1 MDEKITKLKIKNNS
15 SLGIIN
21 KLPNI
26 ENKSLIKGYFFKK
39 KFDFSNNNINKS
51 LALDSFSESTN
62 NLKLKLRNKNRSFII
77 QNNSKKFI
85 SSGISDIKIN
95 RSISDVISPFN
106 KSSFQD
112 SKSFLNKSIK
122 KSSYPK
128 KNKNIFQKIID
139 KIEKLKKKNQK
150 VYEIIKNNEKKVIR
164 LKVKS
169 FVDWQNF
176 KIKPKNETSK
186 NKDEIEAKNRI
197 NRLRRKEA
205 TNRSSK
211 FFEEKKMNIEP
222 EISGNISLIIKKDK
236 DEKEKEYKE
245 AKEEKENKKEN
256 IRDKEQ
262 KKSRREKKD
271 KDDNKENDE
280 EKENKEKYK
289 EKKEEKEDNENN
301 KEKVKKENKIEKE
314 NKVDSENKDNQEN
327 DEYIEIKENNK
338 IKVNEENNDKSKE
351 NNDKSKE
358 NKENIIKKIKTKMFH
373 HRKIIISYKQIRSSL
388 YKAGITNKK
397 RKKALIQGIEMQ
409 MNDIINKSN
418 LILNNID
425 FFKVNYYNN
434 DKFFSAFNKIDNF
447 KKAEFNL
454 TLEELCFL
462 LFELVPKFTQ
472 KFYGSLDRILYVKI
486 PDLEEEQE
494 KFPKTE
500 RECLEFNCVFLNQV
514 SNYFMGCIEVLK
526 EIEKRINNY
535 KFNDNEYLIIDNY
548 LNLSRFDIL
557 KIISMAESYI
567 EKMIEDQKILEKMEA
582 SLGKKK
588 NKKVL
593 SESIVEK
600 HHKKVEQNL
609 KEEMKLERINS
620 TLNLRSN
627 LFDDKR
633 NEFILKRRLKN
644 LNILNQPILAS
655 LMKYINNNIKSQ
667 IISQQVFERYQL
679 KEQFEKQQKE
689 VIEKDDG

>member
-15 SLGIIN
+15 PLGIIN

-169 FVDWQNF
+169 FADWQNF

-186 NKDEIEAKNRI
+186 SKEEIEAKNRI

-211 FFEEKKMNIEP
+211 FFEERKINIEP

-245 AKEEKENKKEN
+245 AKEEKENKKEI

-271 KDDNKENDE
+271 KDDKKEKEE
-280 EKENKEKYK
+280 EKENKEK
-289 EKKEEKEDNENN
+289 
-301 KEKVKKENKIEKE
+301 
-314 NKVDSENKDNQEN
+314 
-327 DEYIEIKENNK
+327 
-338 IKVNEENNDKSKE
+338 
-351 NNDKSKE
+351 
-358 NKENIIKKIKTKMFH
+358 
-373 HRKIIISYKQIRSSL
+373 
-388 YKAGITNKK
+388 
-397 RKKALIQGIEMQ
+397 
-409 MNDIINKSN
+409 
-418 LILNNID
+418 
-425 FFKVNYYNN
+425 
-434 DKFFSAFNKIDNF
+434 
-447 KKAEFNL
+447 
-454 TLEELCFL
+454 
-462 LFELVPKFTQ
+462 
-472 KFYGSLDRILYVKI
+472 
-486 PDLEEEQE
+486 
-494 KFPKTE
+494 
-500 RECLEFNCVFLNQV
+500 
-514 SNYFMGCIEVLK
+514 
-526 EIEKRINNY
+526 
-535 KFNDNEYLIIDNY
+535 
-548 LNLSRFDIL
+548 
-557 KIISMAESYI
+557 
-567 EKMIEDQKILEKMEA
+567 
-582 SLGKKK
+582 
-588 NKKVL
+588 
-593 SESIVEK
+593 
-600 HHKKVEQNL
+600 
-609 KEEMKLERINS
+609 
-620 TLNLRSN
+620 
-627 LFDDKR
+627 
-633 NEFILKRRLKN
+633 
-644 LNILNQPILAS
+644 
-655 LMKYINNNIKSQ
+655 
-667 IISQQVFERYQL
+667 
-679 KEQFEKQQKE
+679 
-689 VIEKDDG
+689 